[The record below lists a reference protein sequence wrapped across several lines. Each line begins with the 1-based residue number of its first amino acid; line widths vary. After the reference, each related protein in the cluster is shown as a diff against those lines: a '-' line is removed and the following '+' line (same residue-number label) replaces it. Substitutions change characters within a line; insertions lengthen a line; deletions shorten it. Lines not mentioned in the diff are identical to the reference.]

1 MNTLLVLLQAT
12 DSTKGMGSFW
22 IMMIA
27 LILIFWLF
35 FIRPQN
41 KKAKE
46 QRKFRDELQKGDK
59 VVTIGGLHGKVNEV
73 KERTVVIVVDGDV
86 KMEFEKSAIVPE
98 GTAVGQ
104 A

>member
-1 MNTLLVLLQAT
+1 MNTLLVLLQQ
-12 DSTKGMGSFW
+12 STGTQGMGSFW
-22 IMMIA
+22 VMMIA

-46 QRKFRDELQKGDK
+46 QRKFREELKKGDK
-59 VVTIGGLHGKVNEV
+59 IVTIGGLHGKVNEV
-73 KERTVVIVVDGDV
+73 KEHTIVIVVDNEV
-86 KMEFEKSAIVPE
+86 KMEFEKSAIVPD
-98 GTAVGQ
+98 GTPVGQ